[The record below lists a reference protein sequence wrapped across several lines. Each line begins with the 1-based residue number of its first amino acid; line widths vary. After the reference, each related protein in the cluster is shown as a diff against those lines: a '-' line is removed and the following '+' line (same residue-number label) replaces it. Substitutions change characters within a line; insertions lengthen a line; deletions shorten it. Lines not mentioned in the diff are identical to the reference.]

1 MKEKEQVRQQA
12 GVKCKGLIGM
22 IVFFLFASIPMT
34 MAQEAAADAGEAA
47 AAAPNAFADVVGAVV
62 KDLPGIGGA
71 LVLLLVGLIIAKIV
85 ALIVTKLLEGN
96 KVGSSVS
103 SWLGS
108 TGLGGSSPAKSV
120 SSTIFYLIMLVVVL
134 GVVGQLQG
142 DSFTPWNALKKL
154 GGVVGDWWQPVIC
167 AAILVVVAWALATLA
182 RLIVSK
188 VLGAVVPK
196 IDGAGDAADQAGMVS
211 ESAPQSSTAGD
222 ALYYG
227 VLLLFLPL
235 ILTTLRVSTSIAWV
249 DTLLAAC
256 TEHGPN
262 ILTAAVILWVGCL
275 VAQVA
280 RRLVTEVGSSS
291 GLDTLAGKLGIAKV
305 LNDQKLSGLLGLLV
319 YIGILIPVLTSALG
333 ALQLSETASAVTGLA
348 ALEGKIPAII
358 SALIILVVTL
368 AIAKVVSRLTTD
380 VLSAV
385 GFDTV
390 VTKLGLQS
398 EGAVGGSKLSAV
410 AGTVTFGAVV
420 LYGSVMALNA
430 LGVTATAN
438 LFSDFLG
445 LGGQVLV
452 AGIIIAIGLYLAN
465 IATTV
470 IRGSGASSAGGL
482 ASLTKIVIVLCAV
495 IMGLNEIDAV
505 SGLLENKHASTL
517 ALGALAVAAAIAFGI
532 GGRDLASRKL
542 QSWTGS

>member
-1 MKEKEQVRQQA
+1 MKEQVRQQV
-12 GVKCKGLIGM
+12 GGKFKELIGR
-22 IVFFLFASIPMT
+22 IAFFLFAGIPMA
-34 MAQEAAADAGEAA
+34 MAQEEAAADVGEAVV
-47 AAAPNAFADVVGAVV
+47 AAPNAFMDVVDGV
-62 KDLPGIGGA
+62 KEHLPGIGGA
-71 LVLLLVGLIIAKIV
+71 LVLLLVGLIIAKVV

-96 KVGSSVS
+96 KVGTSVS

-108 TGLGGSSPAKSV
+108 TGMGGGSPAKSV
-120 SSTIFYLIMLVVVL
+120 SSTIFYLIMLMVVV
-134 GVVGQLQG
+134 GVVDQLQG
-142 DSFTPWNALKKL
+142 DTFTPWHTLQDL
-154 GGVVGDWWQPVIC
+154 GGVVGEHWQPVIC

-188 VLGAVVPK
+188 VLAAVMPA
-196 IDGAGDAADQAGMVS
+196 IDAAGGGADSAEMVS

-222 ALYYG
+222 ALYYA
-227 VLLLFLPL
+227 VLLLFLPV
-235 ILTTLRVSTSIAWV
+235 ILTTLGVSTSIAWV
-249 DTLLAAC
+249 NTLLTAC

-262 ILTAAVILWVGCL
+262 IFAAAVTLWVGCL

-280 RRLVTEVGSSS
+280 RRLVTEVGGSS

-319 YIGILIPVLTSALG
+319 YIGILIPVLTSALD
-333 ALQLSETASAVTGLA
+333 ALQLSETAAAATGLA
-348 ALEGKIPAII
+348 ALQGKIPAII

-368 AIAKVVSRLTTD
+368 AIAKVVSGLITD

-398 EGAVGGSKLSAV
+398 EGAVGGGKLSAV

-420 LYGSVMALNA
+420 LYGSVMALGA

-532 GGRDLASRKL
+532 GGRDFASRKL

>member
-1 MKEKEQVRQQA
+1 MKEQVRQQV
-12 GVKCKGLIGM
+12 GGKFKELIGR
-22 IVFFLFASIPMT
+22 IAFFLFAGIPIA
-34 MAQEAAADAGEAA
+34 MAQEEAAADVGEAVV
-47 AAAPNAFADVVGAVV
+47 AAPNAFMDVVDGV
-62 KDLPGIGGA
+62 KEHLPGIGGA
-71 LVLLLVGLIIAKIV
+71 LVLLLVGLIIAKVV

-96 KVGSSVS
+96 KVGTSVS

-108 TGLGGSSPAKSV
+108 TGMGGGSPAKSV
-120 SSTIFYLIMLVVVL
+120 SSTIFYLIMLMVVV
-134 GVVGQLQG
+134 GVAKQLQDKSFAPG
-142 DSFTPWNALKKL
+142 DTLQAL
-154 GGVVGDWWQPVIC
+154 GGVVGEHWQPVIC

-188 VLGAVVPK
+188 VLAAVMPA
-196 IDGAGDAADQAGMVS
+196 IDAAGGGADSAEMVS

-222 ALYYG
+222 ALYYA
-227 VLLLFLPL
+227 VLLLFLPV
-235 ILTTLRVSTSIAWV
+235 ILTTLGVSTSIAWV
-249 DTLLAAC
+249 NTLLTAC

-262 ILTAAVILWVGCL
+262 IFAAAVTLWVGCL

-280 RRLVTEVGSSS
+280 RRLVTEVGGSS

-319 YIGILIPVLTSALG
+319 YIGILIPVLTSALD
-333 ALQLSETASAVTGLA
+333 ALQLSETAAAATGLA
-348 ALEGKIPAII
+348 ALQGKIPAII

-368 AIAKVVSRLTTD
+368 AIAKVVSGLITD

-398 EGAVGGSKLSAV
+398 EGAVGGGKLSAV

-420 LYGSVMALNA
+420 LYGSVMALGA

-532 GGRDLASRKL
+532 GGRDFASRKL
-542 QSWTGS
+542 QSWTGN

>member
-1 MKEKEQVRQQA
+1 
-12 GVKCKGLIGM
+12 M

-235 ILTTLRVSTSIAWV
+235 ILTTLGVSTSIAWV

>member
-1 MKEKEQVRQQA
+1 MKEQVRQQV
-12 GVKCKGLIGM
+12 GGKFKELIGR
-22 IVFFLFASIPMT
+22 IAFFLFAGIPMA
-34 MAQEAAADAGEAA
+34 MAQEEAAADVGEAVV
-47 AAAPNAFADVVGAVV
+47 AAPNAFMDVVDGV
-62 KDLPGIGGA
+62 KEHLPGIGGA
-71 LVLLLVGLIIAKIV
+71 LVLLLVGLIIAKVV

-96 KVGSSVS
+96 KVGTSVS

-108 TGLGGSSPAKSV
+108 TGMGGGSPAKSV
-120 SSTIFYLIMLVVVL
+120 SSTIFYLIMLMVVV
-134 GVVGQLQG
+134 GVAKQLQDKSFAPG
-142 DSFTPWNALKKL
+142 DTLQAL
-154 GGVVGDWWQPVIC
+154 GGVVGEHWQPVIC

-188 VLGAVVPK
+188 VLAAVMPA
-196 IDGAGDAADQAGMVS
+196 IDGAGGGADSAEMVS

-222 ALYYG
+222 ALYYA
-227 VLLLFLPL
+227 VLLLFLPV
-235 ILTTLRVSTSIAWV
+235 ILTTLGVSTSIAWV
-249 DTLLAAC
+249 NTLLTAC

-262 ILTAAVILWVGCL
+262 ILAAAVTLWVGCL

-280 RRLVTEVGSSS
+280 RRLVTEVGGSS

-333 ALQLSETASAVTGLA
+333 ALQLSETAAAATGLA
-348 ALEGKIPAII
+348 ALQGKIPAII

-368 AIAKVVSRLTTD
+368 AIAKVVSGLITD

-398 EGAVGGSKLSAV
+398 EGAVGGGKLSAV

-420 LYGSVMALNA
+420 LYGSVMALGA

-532 GGRDLASRKL
+532 GGRDFASRKL
-542 QSWTGS
+542 QSWTGN

>member
-1 MKEKEQVRQQA
+1 MKEQVRQQV
-12 GVKCKGLIGM
+12 GGKFKELIGR
-22 IVFFLFASIPMT
+22 IAFFLFAGIPMA
-34 MAQEAAADAGEAA
+34 MAQEEAAADVGEAVV
-47 AAAPNAFADVVGAVV
+47 AAPNAFTDVVNGVV
-62 KDLPGIGGA
+62 ADLPGIGGA
-71 LVLLLVGLIIAKIV
+71 LVLLLVGLIIAKVV

-96 KVGSSVS
+96 KVGTSVS

-108 TGLGGSSPAKSV
+108 TGMGGGSPAKSV
-120 SSTIFYLIMLVVVL
+120 SSTIFYLIMLMVVV
-134 GVVGQLQG
+134 GVAKQLQDKSFAPG
-142 DSFTPWNALKKL
+142 DTLQAL
-154 GGVVGDWWQPVIC
+154 GGVVGEHWQPVIC

-188 VLGAVVPK
+188 VLAAVMPA
-196 IDGAGDAADQAGMVS
+196 IDAAGGGADSAEMVS

-222 ALYYG
+222 ALYYA
-227 VLLLFLPL
+227 VLLLFLPV
-235 ILTTLRVSTSIAWV
+235 ILTTLGVSTSIAWV
-249 DTLLAAC
+249 NTLLTAC

-262 ILTAAVILWVGCL
+262 IFAAAVTLWVGCL

-280 RRLVTEVGSSS
+280 RRLVTEVGGSS

-333 ALQLSETASAVTGLA
+333 ALQLSETAAAATGLA
-348 ALEGKIPAII
+348 ALQGKIPAII

-368 AIAKVVSRLTTD
+368 AIAKVVSGLITD

-398 EGAVGGSKLSAV
+398 EGAVGGGKLSAV

-420 LYGSVMALNA
+420 LYGSVMALGA

-532 GGRDLASRKL
+532 GGRDFASRKL
-542 QSWTGS
+542 QSWTGN

>member
-1 MKEKEQVRQQA
+1 MKEKEQVSKQA
-12 GVKCKGLIGM
+12 GVKLKELIGM
-22 IVFFLFASIPMT
+22 IALFLFAGIPMT
-34 MAQEAAADAGEAA
+34 MAQEEAAADAGEAV
-47 AAAPNAFADVVGAVV
+47 AAAPNAFADVFSTVGA
-62 KDLPGIGGA
+62 DLPGIGGA

-96 KVGSSVS
+96 KVGTSVS

-108 TGLGGSSPAKSV
+108 TGMGGGSPAKSV
-120 SSTIFYLIMLVVVL
+120 SSTIFYLIMLVVVV
-134 GVVGQLQG
+134 GVVDQLRG
-142 DSFTPWNALKKL
+142 DSFTPWNTLKDL
-154 GGVVGDWWQPVIC
+154 GGVVGAWWQPVVC

-188 VLGAVVPK
+188 VLAAAMPA
-196 IDGAGDAADQAGMVS
+196 IDGAGGAADSAGMGA

-222 ALYYG
+222 ALYYA
-227 VLLLFLPL
+227 VLLLFLPV
-235 ILTTLRVSTSIAWV
+235 ILTTLGVSTSIAWV

-256 TEHGPN
+256 SEHGPN
-262 ILTAAVILWVGCL
+262 ILSAAVILWVGCL

-280 RRLVTEVGSSS
+280 RRLVTEVGGSS

-333 ALQLSETASAVTGLA
+333 ALQLSETAAAATGLA
-348 ALEGKIPAII
+348 ALQGKIPAII
-358 SALIILVVTL
+358 SALVILVVTL
-368 AIAKVVSRLTTD
+368 AIAKVVSGLTTD

-398 EGAVGGSKLSAV
+398 DGKLSAV

-420 LYGSVMALNA
+420 LYGSVMALSA

-542 QSWTGS
+542 ASWTGS

>member
-1 MKEKEQVRQQA
+1 MKEKEQVSKQA
-12 GVKCKGLIGM
+12 GVKFKELIGM
-22 IVFFLFASIPMT
+22 IAFFLFAGIPMA
-34 MAQEAAADAGEAA
+34 MAQEEAAADAGEAV
-47 AAAPNAFADVVGAVV
+47 AAAPNAFADVFSTVGA
-62 KDLPGIGGA
+62 DLPGIGGA

-96 KVGSSVS
+96 KVGTSVS

-108 TGLGGSSPAKSV
+108 TGMGGGSPAKSV
-120 SSTIFYLIMLVVVL
+120 SSTIFYLIMLVVVV
-134 GVVGQLQG
+134 GVVDQLRG
-142 DSFTPWNALKKL
+142 DSFTPWNTLQNL
-154 GGVVGDWWQPVIC
+154 GGVVGEWWQPVVC

-188 VLGAVVPK
+188 VLAAAMPA
-196 IDGAGDAADQAGMVS
+196 IDGAGGAADSAGTVS

-222 ALYYG
+222 ALYYA
-227 VLLLFLPL
+227 VLLLFLPV
-235 ILTTLRVSTSIAWV
+235 ILTTLGVSTSIAWV
-249 DTLLAAC
+249 ETLLTAC
-256 TEHGPN
+256 SEHGPN

-280 RRLVTEVGSSS
+280 RRLVTEVGGSS

-333 ALQLSETASAVTGLA
+333 ALNLSETAAAATGLA
-348 ALEGKIPAII
+348 ALQGKIPAII
-358 SALIILVVTL
+358 SALVILVVTL
-368 AIAKVVSRLTTD
+368 AIAKVVSGLTTD

-398 EGAVGGSKLSAV
+398 DGKLSAV

-420 LYGSVMALNA
+420 LYGSVMALTA

-532 GGRDLASRKL
+532 GGRDFASRKL
-542 QSWTGS
+542 ASWTGS

>member
-1 MKEKEQVRQQA
+1 MKEKEQVSKQA
-12 GVKCKGLIGM
+12 GVKFKELIGM
-22 IVFFLFASIPMT
+22 IAFFLFAGIPMA
-34 MAQEAAADAGEAA
+34 MAQEEAAADAGEAV
-47 AAAPNAFADVVGAVV
+47 AAAPNAFADVFSTVGA
-62 KDLPGIGGA
+62 DLPGIGGA

-96 KVGSSVS
+96 KVGTSVS

-108 TGLGGSSPAKSV
+108 TGMGGGSPAKSV
-120 SSTIFYLIMLVVVL
+120 SSTIFYLIMLVVVV
-134 GVVGQLQG
+134 GVVDQLRG
-142 DSFTPWNALKKL
+142 DSFTPWNTLQDL
-154 GGVVGDWWQPVIC
+154 GGVVGEWWQPVVC

-188 VLGAVVPK
+188 VLAAAMPA
-196 IDGAGDAADQAGMVS
+196 IDGAGGGADSAGTVS

-222 ALYYG
+222 ALYYA
-227 VLLLFLPL
+227 VLLLFLPV
-235 ILTTLRVSTSIAWV
+235 ILTTLGVSTSIAWV
-249 DTLLAAC
+249 ETLLTAC
-256 TEHGPN
+256 SEHGPN

-280 RRLVTEVGSSS
+280 RRLVTEVGGSS

-333 ALQLSETASAVTGLA
+333 ALNLSETAAAATGLA
-348 ALEGKIPAII
+348 ALQGKIPAII
-358 SALIILVVTL
+358 SALVILVVTL
-368 AIAKVVSRLTTD
+368 AIAKVVSGLTTD

-398 EGAVGGSKLSAV
+398 DGKLSAV

-420 LYGSVMALNA
+420 LYGSVMALSA

-542 QSWTGS
+542 ASWTGS

>member
-1 MKEKEQVRQQA
+1 MKEKEQVSKQA
-12 GVKCKGLIGM
+12 GVKFKELIGM
-22 IVFFLFASIPMT
+22 IAFFLFAGIPMA
-34 MAQEAAADAGEAA
+34 MAQEEAAADAGEAV
-47 AAAPNAFADVVGAVV
+47 AAAPNAFADVFSTVGA
-62 KDLPGIGGA
+62 DLPGIGGA

-96 KVGSSVS
+96 KVGTSVS

-108 TGLGGSSPAKSV
+108 TGMGGGSPAKSV
-120 SSTIFYLIMLVVVL
+120 SSTIFYLIMLVVVV
-134 GVVGQLQG
+134 GVVDQLRG
-142 DSFTPWNALKKL
+142 DSFTPWNTLQNL
-154 GGVVGDWWQPVIC
+154 GGVVGEWWQPVVC

-188 VLGAVVPK
+188 VLAAAMPA
-196 IDGAGDAADQAGMVS
+196 IDGAGGAADSAGTVS

-222 ALYYG
+222 ALYYA
-227 VLLLFLPL
+227 VLLLFLPV
-235 ILTTLRVSTSIAWV
+235 ILTTLGVSTSIAWV
-249 DTLLAAC
+249 ETLLTAC
-256 TEHGPN
+256 SEHGPN

-280 RRLVTEVGSSS
+280 RRLVTEVGGSS

-333 ALQLSETASAVTGLA
+333 ALNLSETAAAATGLA
-348 ALEGKIPAII
+348 ALQGKIPAII
-358 SALIILVVTL
+358 SALVILVVTL
-368 AIAKVVSRLTTD
+368 AIAKVVSGLTTD

-398 EGAVGGSKLSAV
+398 DGKLSAV

-420 LYGSVMALNA
+420 LYGSVMALTA
-430 LGVTATAN
+430 VGVTATAN

-532 GGRDLASRKL
+532 GGRDFASRKL
-542 QSWTGS
+542 ASWTGS

>member
-1 MKEKEQVRQQA
+1 MKEQVRQQV
-12 GVKCKGLIGM
+12 GGKFKELIGR
-22 IVFFLFASIPMT
+22 IAFFLFAGIPIA
-34 MAQEAAADAGEAA
+34 MAQEEAAADVGEAVV
-47 AAAPNAFADVVGAVV
+47 AAPNAFTDVVNGVV
-62 KDLPGIGGA
+62 ADLPGIGGA
-71 LVLLLVGLIIAKIV
+71 LVLLLVGLIIAKVV

-96 KVGSSVS
+96 KVGTSVS

-108 TGLGGSSPAKSV
+108 TGMGGGSPAKSV
-120 SSTIFYLIMLVVVL
+120 SSTIFYLIMLMVVV
-134 GVVGQLQG
+134 GVAKQLQDKSFAPG
-142 DSFTPWNALKKL
+142 DTLQAL
-154 GGVVGDWWQPVIC
+154 GGVVGEHWQPVIC

-188 VLGAVVPK
+188 VLAAVMPA
-196 IDGAGDAADQAGMVS
+196 IDAAGGGADSAEMVS

-222 ALYYG
+222 ALYYA
-227 VLLLFLPL
+227 VLLLFLPV
-235 ILTTLRVSTSIAWV
+235 ILTTLGVSTSIAWV
-249 DTLLAAC
+249 NTLLTAC

-262 ILTAAVILWVGCL
+262 ILAAAVTLWVGCL

-280 RRLVTEVGSSS
+280 RRLVTEVGGSS

-333 ALQLSETASAVTGLA
+333 ALQLSETAAAATGLA
-348 ALEGKIPAII
+348 ALQGKIPAII

-368 AIAKVVSRLTTD
+368 AIAKVVSGLITD

-398 EGAVGGSKLSAV
+398 EGAVGGGKLSAV

-420 LYGSVMALNA
+420 LYGSVMALGA

-532 GGRDLASRKL
+532 GGRDFASRKL
-542 QSWTGS
+542 QSWTGN

>member
-1 MKEKEQVRQQA
+1 MKEQVRQQV
-12 GVKCKGLIGM
+12 GGKFKELIGR
-22 IVFFLFASIPMT
+22 IAFFLFAGIPIA
-34 MAQEAAADAGEAA
+34 MAQEEAAADVGEAVV
-47 AAAPNAFADVVGAVV
+47 AAPNAFTDVVNGVV
-62 KDLPGIGGA
+62 ADLPGIGGA
-71 LVLLLVGLIIAKIV
+71 LVLLLVGLIIAKVV

-96 KVGSSVS
+96 KVGTSVS

-108 TGLGGSSPAKSV
+108 TGMGGGSPAKSV
-120 SSTIFYLIMLVVVL
+120 SSTIFYLIMLMVVV
-134 GVVGQLQG
+134 GVAKQLQDKSFAPG
-142 DSFTPWNALKKL
+142 DTLQAL
-154 GGVVGDWWQPVIC
+154 GGVVGEHWQPVIC

-188 VLGAVVPK
+188 VLAAVMPA
-196 IDGAGDAADQAGMVS
+196 IDGAGGGADSAEMVS

-222 ALYYG
+222 ALYYA
-227 VLLLFLPL
+227 VLLLFLPV
-235 ILTTLRVSTSIAWV
+235 ILTTLGVSTSIAWV
-249 DTLLAAC
+249 NTLLTAC

-262 ILTAAVILWVGCL
+262 ILAAAVTLWVGCL

-280 RRLVTEVGSSS
+280 RRLVTEVGGSS

-319 YIGILIPVLTSALG
+319 YIGILIPVLTSALD
-333 ALQLSETASAVTGLA
+333 ALQLSETAAAATGLA
-348 ALEGKIPAII
+348 ALQGKIPAII

-368 AIAKVVSRLTTD
+368 AIAKVVSGLITD

-398 EGAVGGSKLSAV
+398 EGAVGGGKLSAV

-420 LYGSVMALNA
+420 LYGSVMALGA

-532 GGRDLASRKL
+532 GGRDFASRKL
-542 QSWTGS
+542 QSWTGN

>member
-34 MAQEAAADAGEAA
+34 MAQEADAGEAA
-47 AAAPNAFADVVGAVV
+47 AAAPNAFTDVVDGVV
-62 KDLPGIGGA
+62 AALPGIGGA

-103 SWLGS
+103 TWLGS
-108 TGLGGSSPAKSV
+108 TGMGGGSPAKSV
-120 SSTIFYLIMLVVVL
+120 SSTIFYLIMLVVVV

-142 DSFTPWNALKKL
+142 DSFTPWNTLKEL
-154 GGVVGDWWQPVIC
+154 GGVVGDWWQPVVC
-167 AAILVVVAWALATLA
+167 AAILVLVAWALATLA

-188 VLGAVVPK
+188 VLTAANTA
-196 IDGAGDAADQAGMVS
+196 IDGAGGGEDQGGMVS
-211 ESAPQSSTAGD
+211 ESASQPSTAGD
-222 ALYYG
+222 ALYYA
-227 VLLLFLPL
+227 VLLLFLPV
-235 ILTTLRVSTSIAWV
+235 ILTTLGVSTSIAWV
-249 DTLLAAC
+249 NTLLAAC
-256 TEHGPN
+256 SEHGPN
-262 ILTAAVILWVGCL
+262 ILAAAVILWVGCL

-291 GLDTLAGKLGIAKV
+291 GLDTRAGKLGIAKV
-305 LNDQKLSGLLGLLV
+305 LNAQKLSGLRGLRV

-368 AIAKVVSRLTTD
+368 AIAKVVSGLTTD
-380 VLSAV
+380 VLAAV

-398 EGAVGGSKLSAV
+398 EGAVGGGKLSAV

-420 LYGSVMALNA
+420 LYGSVMALTA

-505 SGLLENKHASTL
+505 SGLLQNKHASTL

-542 QSWTGS
+542 QAWTGS

>member
-1 MKEKEQVRQQA
+1 MKEQVRQQV
-12 GVKCKGLIGM
+12 GGKFKELIGR
-22 IVFFLFASIPMT
+22 IAFFLFAGIPMA
-34 MAQEAAADAGEAA
+34 MAQEEAAADVGEAVV
-47 AAAPNAFADVVGAVV
+47 AAPNAFMDVVDGV
-62 KDLPGIGGA
+62 KEHLPGIGGA
-71 LVLLLVGLIIAKIV
+71 LVLLLVGLIIAKVV

-96 KVGSSVS
+96 KVGTSVS

-108 TGLGGSSPAKSV
+108 TGMGGGSPAKSV
-120 SSTIFYLIMLVVVL
+120 SSTIFYLIMLMVVV
-134 GVVGQLQG
+134 GVAKQLQDKSFAPG
-142 DSFTPWNALKKL
+142 DTLQAL
-154 GGVVGDWWQPVIC
+154 GGVVGEHWQPVIC

-188 VLGAVVPK
+188 VLAAVMPA
-196 IDGAGDAADQAGMVS
+196 IDGAGGGADSAEMVS

-222 ALYYG
+222 ALYYA
-227 VLLLFLPL
+227 VLLLFLPV
-235 ILTTLRVSTSIAWV
+235 ILTTLGVSTSIAWV
-249 DTLLAAC
+249 NTLLTAC

-262 ILTAAVILWVGCL
+262 IFAAAVTLWVGCL

-280 RRLVTEVGSSS
+280 RRLVTEVGGSS

-319 YIGILIPVLTSALG
+319 YIGILIPVLTSALD
-333 ALQLSETASAVTGLA
+333 ALQLSETAAAATGLA
-348 ALEGKIPAII
+348 ALQGKIPAII

-368 AIAKVVSRLTTD
+368 AIAKVVSGLITD

-398 EGAVGGSKLSAV
+398 EGAVGGGKLSAV

-420 LYGSVMALNA
+420 LYGSVMALGA

-532 GGRDLASRKL
+532 GGRDFASRKL
-542 QSWTGS
+542 QSWTGN

>member
-1 MKEKEQVRQQA
+1 MKEQVRQQV
-12 GVKCKGLIGM
+12 GGKFKELIGR
-22 IVFFLFASIPMT
+22 IAFFLFAGIPMA
-34 MAQEAAADAGEAA
+34 MAQEEAAADVGEAVV
-47 AAAPNAFADVVGAVV
+47 AAPNAFMDVVDGV
-62 KDLPGIGGA
+62 KEHLPGIGGA
-71 LVLLLVGLIIAKIV
+71 LVLLLVGLIIAKVV

-96 KVGSSVS
+96 KVGTSVS

-108 TGLGGSSPAKSV
+108 TGMGGGSPAKSV
-120 SSTIFYLIMLVVVL
+120 SSTIFYLIMLMVVV
-134 GVVGQLQG
+134 GVAKQLQDKSFAPG
-142 DSFTPWNALKKL
+142 DTLQAL
-154 GGVVGDWWQPVIC
+154 GGVVGEHWQPVIC

-188 VLGAVVPK
+188 VLAAVMPA
-196 IDGAGDAADQAGMVS
+196 IDAAGGGADSAEMVS

-222 ALYYG
+222 ALYYA
-227 VLLLFLPL
+227 VLLLFLPV
-235 ILTTLRVSTSIAWV
+235 ILTTLGVSTSIAWV
-249 DTLLAAC
+249 NTLLTAC

-262 ILTAAVILWVGCL
+262 ILAAAVTLWVGCL

-280 RRLVTEVGSSS
+280 RRLVTEVGGSS

-319 YIGILIPVLTSALG
+319 YIGILIPVLTSALD
-333 ALQLSETASAVTGLA
+333 ALQLSETAAAATGLA
-348 ALEGKIPAII
+348 ALQGKIPAII

-368 AIAKVVSRLTTD
+368 AIAKVVSGLITD

-398 EGAVGGSKLSAV
+398 EGAVGGGKLSAV

-420 LYGSVMALNA
+420 LYGSVMALGA

-532 GGRDLASRKL
+532 GGRDFASRKL
-542 QSWTGS
+542 QSWTGN

>member
-1 MKEKEQVRQQA
+1 MKEKEQVSKQA
-12 GVKCKGLIGM
+12 GVKLKELIGM
-22 IVFFLFASIPMT
+22 IALFLFAGIPMT
-34 MAQEAAADAGEAA
+34 MAQEEAAADAGEAV
-47 AAAPNAFADVVGAVV
+47 AAAPNAFADVFSTVGA
-62 KDLPGIGGA
+62 DLPGIGGA

-96 KVGSSVS
+96 KVGTSVS

-108 TGLGGSSPAKSV
+108 TGMGGGSPAKSV
-120 SSTIFYLIMLVVVL
+120 SSTIFYLIMLVVVV
-134 GVVGQLQG
+134 GVVDQLRG
-142 DSFTPWNALKKL
+142 DSFTPWNTLKDL
-154 GGVVGDWWQPVIC
+154 GGVVGAWWQPVVC

-188 VLGAVVPK
+188 VLAAAMPA
-196 IDGAGDAADQAGMVS
+196 IDGAGGAADSAGMVA

-222 ALYYG
+222 ALYYA
-227 VLLLFLPL
+227 VLLLFLPV
-235 ILTTLRVSTSIAWV
+235 ILTTLGVSTSIAWV

-256 TEHGPN
+256 SEHGPN
-262 ILTAAVILWVGCL
+262 ILSAAVILWVGCL

-280 RRLVTEVGSSS
+280 RRLVTEVGGSS

-333 ALQLSETASAVTGLA
+333 ALQLSETAAAATGLA
-348 ALEGKIPAII
+348 ALQGKIPAII
-358 SALIILVVTL
+358 SALVILVVTL
-368 AIAKVVSRLTTD
+368 AIAKVVSGLTTD

-398 EGAVGGSKLSAV
+398 DGKLSAV

-420 LYGSVMALNA
+420 LYGSVMALSA

-542 QSWTGS
+542 ASWTGS